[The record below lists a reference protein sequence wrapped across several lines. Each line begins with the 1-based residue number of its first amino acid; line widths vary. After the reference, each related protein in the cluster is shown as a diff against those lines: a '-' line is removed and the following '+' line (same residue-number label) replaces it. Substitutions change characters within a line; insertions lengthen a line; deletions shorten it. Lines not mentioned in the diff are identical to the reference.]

1 MTQKNAGEESP
12 PPCSPAG
19 DVGEEKAAELRRL
32 LQGRNGERHAVILQ
46 DFPDP
51 DAISS
56 AFGYK
61 LLSENFGIE
70 VELLYAG
77 RISHQENLALINL
90 LDISLTQWKE
100 AEIPRGR
107 YQGAVFFDNQGTT
120 SHMTEFLERAGVPV
134 LMVVD
139 HHVDQERLHPQFLD
153 LRMVGASASI
163 FTSYL
168 QCGLLELKNSRS
180 DHRRLAT
187 ALMHGI
193 ISDTH
198 ALVYAKPLDFH
209 AAMFLQ
215 PLVDQS
221 LLFEIMHQKRNHKVM
236 EVIRIA
242 LAHRVMRENFCIS
255 GIGYL
260 RSDDRDAIPQ
270 AADFLITE
278 ETVHTAI
285 VYGVITY
292 PEGREVIQGSLRTNK
307 QTLAPDAFLKEAL
320 GQDEEGH
327 YYGGGKSNAGGFE
340 IPLGFLSGHDDPA
353 LADVKWEA
361 FSNKIR
367 HKFFQKMG
375 VES

>member
-1 MTQKNAGEESP
+1 MAHETEVVQEVDSLAELQAPEL
-12 PPCSPAG
+12 A
-19 DVGEEKAAELRRL
+19 KAAELLRL
-32 LQGRNGERHAVILQ
+32 LQGRSGERHAVVLQ

-51 DAISS
+51 DAISC

-61 LLSENFGIE
+61 LLAESHGIE
-70 VELLYAG
+70 TDLLYAG

-90 LDISLTQWKE
+90 LDITMLQWPEK
-100 AEIPRGR
+100 EIPKGQ
-107 YQGAVFFDNQGTT
+107 YQGAVFLDNQGTT
-120 SHMTEFLERAGVPV
+120 SRMTEFIERAGVPI

-139 HHVDQERLHPQFLD
+139 HHVDQERLQPLFLD

-168 QCGLLELKNSRS
+168 QAGLLDLKNSRPE
-180 DHRRLAT
+180 HRRLAT

-193 ISDTH
+193 ISDSDCMIH
-198 ALVYAKPLDFH
+198 AKPPDFQ
-209 AAMFLQ
+209 AAMYLQ
-215 PLVDQS
+215 PLVNPV
-221 LLFEIMHQKRNHKVM
+221 LLFEILNQKRNHKVM

-242 LAHRVMRENFCIS
+242 LANRVMRENFCIS
-255 GIGYL
+255 GVGYL

-292 PEGREVIQGSLRTNK
+292 PDGREVIQGSLRTSK

-320 GQDEEGH
+320 GRDEEGH
-327 YYGGGKSNAGGFE
+327 FYGGGKSSAGGFE
-340 IPLGFLSGHDDPA
+340 IPLGFLSGHDNPT
-353 LADVKWEA
+353 LAEVKWEA

-367 HKFFQKMG
+367 HKFFQKIG

>member
-1 MTQKNAGEESP
+1 MTHAAKEVKKAEPRDVPPVNEKEKTEE
-12 PPCSPAG
+12 
-19 DVGEEKAAELRRL
+19 L
-32 LQGRNGERHAVILQ
+32 LQLLRGRGGERHAVVLQ

-56 AFGYK
+56 AFAYK
-61 LLSENFGIE
+61 LIAESYGIE
-70 VELLYAG
+70 TDLLYAG

-90 LDISLTQWKE
+90 LDITLIQWQE
-100 AEIPRGR
+100 AEVPRGR
-107 YQGAVFFDNQGTT
+107 YQGSVFLDTQGNT
-120 SHMTEFLERAGVPV
+120 SHMTEPLEKAGVPALV
-134 LMVVD
+134 VVD
-139 HHVDQERLHPQFLD
+139 HHVDQELLRPRFLD

-163 FTSYL
+163 MTSHI
-168 QCGLLELKNSRS
+168 QAGALELKDSRPE
-180 DHRRLAT
+180 HRRLAT

-193 ISDTH
+193 ISDTDTMVH
-198 ALVYAKPLDFH
+198 AKPLDFQ
-209 AAMFLQ
+209 AAMFLH
-215 PLVDQS
+215 PLVNTA

-242 LAHRVMRENFCIS
+242 LANRVTRENFCLS

-292 PEGREVIQGSLRTNK
+292 PDGREVIQGSLRTNK
-307 QTLAPDAFLKEAL
+307 QTLAPDAFLKDTL
-320 GQDEEGH
+320 GRDEGGH
-327 YYGGGKSNAGGFE
+327 FYGGGKSNAGGFE
-340 IPLGFLSGHDDPA
+340 IRLGFLSGHDDPA

-361 FSNKIR
+361 FSSKIR
-367 HKFFQKMG
+367 HKFFQKLG